1 MDRIVRVG
9 EFMISNHK
17 EDTIKTF
24 ALASCV
30 AVTAYNPSNSVAGM
44 IHIVL
49 PSPPRTVDP
58 NVRLTYYAVTG
69 VPFLINKMCLEY
81 GCNKKKIKIGL
92 YGGSNSIHE
101 DSFQIGKKNIA
112 MVKKILMDM
121 NLLYDIDETGG
132 IISRTLIMNVAMGTV
147 KMITQPIRI

>member
-1 MDRIVRVG
+1 MDRIVRIG

-17 EDTIKTF
+17 EDTIKTL

-44 IHIVL
+44 IHIAL
-49 PSPPRTVDP
+49 PSPPRTADP
-58 NVRLTYYAVTG
+58 NVRLTYYAATG
-69 VPFLINKMCLEY
+69 VPILINKMCLEY
-81 GCNKKKIKIGL
+81 GCSKKKIKIGL

-101 DSFQIGKKNIA
+101 DAFQIGKKNIA

-147 KMITQPIRI
+147 KIITQPIRI